1 MKAEF
6 TNYLA
11 YFIWNV
17 LDMCIIIRYMDRLYG
32 KVKKHWNIYS
42 VIVTLIILFTTSSMN
57 PGDNYLN
64 LVAITC
70 MSFILLIFYP
80 QNAQKEI
87 LFSAILLA
95 IAGFWSVASYFIICV
110 LSTIEIPI
118 DFLTVYICHLGFW
131 ILLELAPHLS
141 KSAQRTIPYRLWY
154 LLLSIPVASIG
165 AFWCIILMASKSNLP
180 YKQADA
186 LGIPILLILLFINL
200 MVFFLFDRFSTL
212 VNATSENILL
222 LQHVEFQEQHYQQLE
237 FVHNRIRSIR
247 HDMKNSLQMA
257 CYLLENGKTQELKEY
272 LGSLTSSINSVEK
285 VVSTLNP
292 ALDSVLNIKI
302 AEMKEYHIEI
312 FSDIVIPQ
320 GLKITFEQS
329 IILIGNIMD
338 NAKEACILLPEKER
352 WIRLKISYIS
362 QILFIS
368 LQNSIIKSQE
378 QANGILV
385 SLVSKKKDHLF
396 HGLGLKNVKRMVDE
410 FHGTMTTEFKDN
422 KFRIKIILYDA

>member
-1 MKAEF
+1 MKAEI

-17 LDMCIIIRYMDRLYG
+17 LDIYIIIRYMDRLYG
-32 KVKKHWNIYS
+32 KVKKQWNMFFLIA
-42 VIVTLIILFTTSSMN
+42 TLIVLFTTFSMN
-57 PGDNYLN
+57 PGENYLN

-70 MSFILLIFYP
+70 MSFILLVFYS

-87 LFSAILLA
+87 LFSAILLV
-95 IAGFWSVASYFIICV
+95 IAGFWSAASYFTIYV
-110 LSTIEIPI
+110 LPTIEIPI
-118 DFLTVYICHLGFW
+118 NFLAVCISQLGFW

-180 YKQADA
+180 YKQTAA
-186 LGIPILLILLFINL
+186 LGLPILLIILSINL

-212 VNATSENILL
+212 VNTTSENVLL
-222 LQHVEFQEQHYQQLE
+222 VQQVAFQGQYYQQLE
-237 FVHNRIRSIR
+237 VVHNRIRSIR

-257 CYLLENGKTQELKEY
+257 SYLLENGETQELKEY
-272 LGSLTSSINSVEK
+272 LSSLTSSINSVEK
-285 VVSTLNP
+285 LVSTLNP

-302 AEMKEYHIEI
+302 AEIQEYHIEF

-320 GLKITFEQS
+320 ALKMTFEQS
-329 IILIGNIMD
+329 VILIGNIMD

-352 WIRLKISYIS
+352 WIRLKISYTS

-368 LQNSIIKSQE
+368 LRNPLIQSQE
-378 QANGILV
+378 QANEIPV
-385 SLVSKKKDHLF
+385 SEKKDPLF
-396 HGLGLKNVKRMVDE
+396 HGLGLKNVKRVVDE
-410 FHGTMTTEFKDN
+410 FHGTMDTEFKDTE
-422 KFRIKIILYDA
+422 FRIKIMLYNA